1 AVGANVSLLV
11 AASMV
16 HASGESAGAPGLLPA
31 KGLASEPATCETA
44 VATTAT
50 GPEEDVMVDDADVRA
65 TVATAVI

>member
-1 AVGANVSLLV
+1 MGAKVSLLV

-16 HASGESAGAPGLLPA
+16 HASVESAGAAGLLPA

-50 GPEEDVMVDDADVRA
+50 EPGEAEMVDDADVRA
-65 TVATAVI
+65 TVVTAVI